1 MPHSAQ
7 DMSDS
12 YDLKHSGLKAT
23 APRVKILELFRA
35 SDRRHLSAEDV
46 YRLVIREDAEL
57 GLATVYRVL
66 HQFEEAGLLKKSQ
79 LGNSKAVYE
88 LNDGERHHGHLV
100 CTRSGEVKEFFD
112 PEIEQRLK
120 TIVGELG
127 YEMSDYVITVY
138 GLPR

>member
-1 MPHSAQ
+1 MEHTF
-7 DMSDS
+7 
-12 YDLKHSGLKAT
+12 DLKHNGLKAT

-46 YRLVIREDAEL
+46 YRLVLADDADL

-100 CTRSGEVKEFFD
+100 CTRTGDVKEFFD
-112 PEIEQRLK
+112 PVIEERLK
-120 TIVGELG
+120 DIATDLG
-127 YEMSDYVITVY
+127 FDLSDYVITAY
-138 GLPR
+138 GLSR

>member
-1 MPHSAQ
+1 MENHPF
-7 DMSDS
+7 
-12 YDLKHSGLKAT
+12 DLKQNGLKAT
-23 APRVKILELFRA
+23 APRVKILELFQA

-46 YRLVIREDAEL
+46 YRLVLAEDADL

-100 CTRSGEVKEFFD
+100 CNRTGAVHEFFD
-112 PEIEQRLK
+112 PEIEARLRL
-120 TIVGELG
+120 VASNLGFELD
-127 YEMSDYVITVY
+127 DYVVTAY
-138 GLPR
+138 GARSA

>member
-1 MPHSAQ
+1 MEHTF
-7 DMSDS
+7 
-12 YDLKHSGLKAT
+12 DLKHNGLKAT

-46 YRLVIREDAEL
+46 YRLVLADDADL

-100 CTRSGEVKEFFD
+100 CTRTGDVKEFFD
-112 PEIEQRLK
+112 PVIEERLK
-120 TIVGELG
+120 AIATDLG
-127 YEMSDYVITVY
+127 FDLSDYVITAY
-138 GLPR
+138 GLSR